1 MVGNLAV
8 KVAARCRAEL
18 AYLRAASSQ
27 ICRERPLVH
36 ECVPVSCR
44 GPGCRPSKV
53 QRWQEAGW

>member
-27 ICRERPLVH
+27 TCRERPL
-36 ECVPVSCR
+36 
-44 GPGCRPSKV
+44 
-53 QRWQEAGW
+53 